1 MTEAQKTKFKRL
13 CDELDK
19 VDAATKLSSYDNM
32 CSWLRKDHYSFYQN
46 VKNDLYE
53 LWEEV
58 KKIASN
64 ILEGVGKGAA
74 AVVFTPIVGI
84 IEGVEEGFENGLEA
98 GVKKG
103 FKSMGKFLDEIFD

>member
-1 MTEAQKTKFKRL
+1 MTEAQKDKFRRL

-19 VDAATKLSSYDNM
+19 VDAATNLSSYDNM
-32 CSWLRKDHYSFYQN
+32 CGWLRRDHYSFYLS

-58 KKIASN
+58 KRVASD

-74 AVVFTPIVGI
+74 AVVFAPIVGV
-84 IEGVEEGFENGLEA
+84 IEGVAEGFENGLEA

-103 FKSMGKFLDEIFD
+103 LKAMDNFLDNIFS